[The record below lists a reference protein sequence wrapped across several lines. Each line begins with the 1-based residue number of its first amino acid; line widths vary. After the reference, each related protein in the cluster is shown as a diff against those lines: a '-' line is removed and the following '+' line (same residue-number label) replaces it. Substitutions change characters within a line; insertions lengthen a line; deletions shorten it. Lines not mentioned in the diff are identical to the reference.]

1 MIVMGEDGEEYELI
15 EDDEDFDLDDL
26 TYEDRLEMLERLI
39 AEEMEEQQEQ
49 AQVSAFEHQ
58 ILSEIGLV
66 QQRTG
71 RELTSKE
78 IDALYQQAVEFGEA
92 PTAAADRIVQKVDM
106 SNDSSRLD
114 YVKAIAEDEM
124 AAQDPE
130 TDDSGSLI
138 ADDGEA

>member
-1 MIVMGEDGEEYELI
+1 VIVQGEDGEEYELI
-15 EDDEDFDLDDL
+15 EDDDEDFDLDDL

-39 AEEMEEQQEQ
+39 AEQQQQ
-49 AQVSAFEHQ
+49 AEVSAFEQQ
-58 ILSEIGLV
+58 ILNEIGLV
-66 QQRTG
+66 QQRAG
-71 RELTSKE
+71 RELTGKE
-78 IDALYQQAVEFGEA
+78 IDALYQQAIEFGEA

-124 AAQDPE
+124 AAQDAE

-138 ADDGEA
+138 ADEGDV